1 MLVLR
6 KYLTVYNTSVENMRK
21 FYDNFMNN
29 YHPEYDDYS
38 KTVMAGIQF
47 IASKIK

>member
-1 MLVLR
+1 MLVQ
-6 KYLTVYNTSVENMRK
+6 KIPYQVYNTSVENMRK

-29 YHPEYDDYS
+29 YHPEYYDYS
-38 KTVMAGIQF
+38 KTVMAGIRF